1 VSEAAI
7 RLNFYSVIP
16 AEFEFPVWRS
26 PYDGFSSPMSEY
38 LYRAKLPV
46 EKGIDDWREYKI
58 SFTPVADYEKFCCK
72 SNDNVRL
79 TTNYLFNLIKKKAAK
94 FDASQYQLN
103 GKFRKTISFVLAS
116 YREGK
121 QVVWLEPYYFSP
133 HKKFGFLIDFRFQKD
148 RSIPF
153 SREVQRL
160 SLSLDSMY
168 RSNKNFYIDKY
179 AKVQEFLSQY
189 KSKIFPLVTEEG
201 TQLTIASE
209 LEELNSKVLKPKE
222 YVFNNGH
229 TAASQ
234 FKGITDFGPH
244 IPLAKEVVMVYIY
257 QENDR
262 YLAEDLENAL
272 HGKLPWVAFKGIEA
286 VFRMH
291 VNDRT
296 DIKLTNLEKSELE
309 RAVHTIREIKTLK
322 QDYLIMPILI
332 GDIND
337 DQAYFFMK
345 YEMLKEGLP
354 LQVVTNQLLK
364 KRDTLKWSVSNIA
377 LQIFSKLG
385 GTAWK
390 VAANNGNSIIFGIG
404 QAHQKID
411 GRIVKYFAYSV
422 CTDSTGI
429 YKKIRILGKS
439 QNENDYLSQLKTN
452 ILCTLKEY
460 LTEGYTSFVIHIPFK
475 IKKREIESIYQGI
488 TQIKSSSTNQINLVV
503 LRVNSYN
510 KFFGYA
516 STNSLIPNESSYVVV
531 SHKPKGYLVWFEGL
545 LPQKESIYKRVAGPV
560 HIEFYWSNNDLDERE
575 RLQYVQSVLNLSG
588 ANWRGFNSTNL
599 PISIYYCELIAGI
612 LTSFPEETENI
623 EKVVNPWF
631 L

>member
-1 VSEAAI
+1 
-7 RLNFYSVIP
+7 
-16 AEFEFPVWRS
+16 
-26 PYDGFSSPMSEY
+26 M
-38 LYRAKLPV
+38 
-46 EKGIDDWREYKI
+46 
-58 SFTPVADYEKFCCK
+58 
-72 SNDNVRL
+72 
-79 TTNYLFNLIKKKAAK
+79 
-94 FDASQYQLN
+94 
-103 GKFRKTISFVLAS
+103 LAS

-148 RSIPF
+148 HSIPF

-160 SLSLDSMY
+160 SLSLDNMY

-222 YVFNNGH
+222 YVFNNGR

-272 HGKLPWVAFKGIEA
+272 HGKLPWIAFKGIEA
-286 VFRMH
+286 VFRMQ

-296 DIKLTNLEKSELE
+296 DIKLTNLEKSELL

-332 GDIND
+332 GDINN

-429 YKKIRILGKS
+429 YKKIHILGKS

-475 IKKREIESIYQGI
+475 IKTREIESIYQGI
-488 TQIKSSSTNQINLVV
+488 KRINSSSTNQINLVV

-516 STNSLIPNESSYVVV
+516 STNSLIPYESSYIVV

-599 PISIYYCELIAGI
+599 PISIYYCELIAGF
-612 LTSFPEETENI
+612 LASFPEETENI